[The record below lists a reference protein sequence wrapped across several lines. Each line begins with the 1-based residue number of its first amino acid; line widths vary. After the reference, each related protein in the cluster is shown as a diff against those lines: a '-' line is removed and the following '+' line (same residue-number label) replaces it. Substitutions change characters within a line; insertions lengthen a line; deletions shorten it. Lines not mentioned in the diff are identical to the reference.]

1 MMEINIEKLLESGMS
16 PESIGKMVQAEA
28 QKKQEKDKK
37 ADAEKVAA
45 ARTKVC
51 ESLWDYFGLLL
62 PDESRDVDKN
72 GFINNLSQE
81 ISEFEEVITS
91 PLMQQIF
98 KQPTS
103 RCSYKEQTS
112 EPQKCVKNDEQKRT
126 SRYQERTP
134 RAKVSVEELDEAAI
148 DRLISDFVR
157 TLL

>member
-16 PESIGKMVQAEA
+16 PESIGKMVQVEA

-51 ESLWDYFGLLL
+51 EALWDYFALIL
-62 PDESRDVDKN
+62 PEENRSVDKN
-72 GFINNLSQE
+72 DFINNLSQE

-103 RCSYKEQTS
+103 RCSCKEQTS
-112 EPQKCVKNDEQKRT
+112 EPQKCVKKDEQKRT
-126 SRYQERTP
+126 PRYQERTP

>member
-1 MMEINIEKLLESGMS
+1 MMEINIEKLLENGMS
-16 PESIGKMVQAEA
+16 PENIGKMVQMEA
-28 QKKQEKDKK
+28 QKKQERDKK

-51 ESLWDYFGLLL
+51 EAMWDYLNLMF
-62 PDESRDVDKN
+62 PDEDNDTDKN
-72 GFINNLSQE
+72 DFINILSQE
-81 ISEFEEVITS
+81 ISEFEQVITN

-103 RCSYKEQTS
+103 HCFCKEQTS

>member
-16 PESIGKMVQAEA
+16 PESIGKMVQVEA
-28 QKKQEKDKK
+28 QKKQERDKK
-37 ADAEKVAA
+37 ADAEKMAA

-51 ESLWDYFGLLL
+51 EALWDYFGLLL

-103 RCSYKEQTS
+103 RCSCKEQTS
-112 EPQKCVKNDEQKRT
+112 EPQKCVKNDGQKRT

>member
-16 PESIGKMVQAEA
+16 PESIGKMVQMEA

-45 ARTKVC
+45 ARSKLRFA
-51 ESLWDYFGLLL
+51 LWDYYVLLC
-62 PDESRDVDKN
+62 PDIESIDKDEFVSILN
-72 GFINNLSQE
+72 QE

-103 RCSYKEQTS
+103 RCSCKEQTS
-112 EPQKCVKNDEQKRT
+112 EPQKNVKNDEQKRA
-126 SRYQERTP
+126 SRCQERTP

-157 TLL
+157 ALI

>member
-16 PESIGKMVQAEA
+16 PESIGKMVQMEA

-37 ADAEKVAA
+37 ADAEKTAA

-51 ESLWDYFGLLL
+51 EALWDYFGLLL

-98 KQPTS
+98 KQP
-103 RCSYKEQTS
+103 
-112 EPQKCVKNDEQKRT
+112 QKCVKNDEQKRT

-157 TLL
+157 TLM

>member
-16 PESIGKMVQAEA
+16 PESIGKMVQVEA

-37 ADAEKVAA
+37 ADAEKMAA

-51 ESLWDYFGLLL
+51 EALWDYFGLLL

-103 RCSYKEQTS
+103 RCSCKEQTS
-112 EPQKCVKNDEQKRT
+112 EPQKNVNYDKLG
-126 SRYQERTP
+126 YQAETP
-134 RAKVSVEELDEAAI
+134 RAEEFDEAAI
-148 DRLISDFVR
+148 DKLIRDFVR